1 MDGAR
6 VWERDDGRGWLAPE
20 KAPLSSPPDKGSEAS
35 IGAGEAVG
43 SGRDVGWSRAEDDET
58 EPLVE
63 TEPEPEAEACVVGA
77 VQGVE
82 GVWYMA
88 AALAMDRAV
97 SEALPLTLVPA
108 ELSRRSRAGCE
119 SVVSYQPVKA
129 ALRGCG

>member
-1 MDGAR
+1 M
-6 VWERDDGRGWLAPE
+6 
-20 KAPLSSPPDKGSEAS
+20 
-35 IGAGEAVG
+35 
-43 SGRDVGWSRAEDDET
+43 EDDET

-82 GVWYMA
+82 GAWYMA